1 MSECTSSEVAL
12 SPLSALDEA
21 WGVFKPFVEMVEP
34 QHGSSLHPTCHPLE
48 EGGRTK
54 NIHIGFYEDKTLT
67 FRVVHYSS

>member
-34 QHGSSLHPTCHPLE
+34 QHGSSLHPMCHPLE

-54 NIHIGFYEDKTLT
+54 NIHIGFYEDKKLT